1 MGRFL
6 FTKKESLRMT
16 TILILFIV
24 FFSIILHEFSHGYI
38 AYLNG
43 DDTAKNMGRLTFNP
57 LPHIDPVNTILLP
70 VMLIVLRSPIIIGMA
85 KPVPVNP
92 FNFRDYDRGM
102 LNVGLAGPVSNIIFG
117 SILAFSSRFFGYG
130 FLKEVILW
138 AGQINFIL
146 AFFNLIPIPPLDG
159 SRVVS
164 FFLPQ
169 SVRYKYDQIE
179 RYGIIFVLLF
189 IFAGGLRW
197 LFPLTKNIVYAIAGF

>member
-1 MGRFL
+1 
-6 FTKKESLRMT
+6 MT

-70 VMLIVLRSPIIIGMA
+70 LMLIVLNSPIIIGMA

-117 SILAFSSRFFGYG
+117 SILAFSSRFLGYG
-130 FLKEVILW
+130 FIKDVVLW

-169 SVRYKYDQIE
+169 SVRYKYDQLE
-179 RYGIIFVLLF
+179 RYGIIIVILFLL
-189 IFAGGLRW
+189 AGGHIW
-197 LFPLTKNIVYAIAGF
+197 LFPLTKKIVYAIAGF